1 MQIAIETTVDDGTP
15 VTETLSFSYDAS
27 GLPMSVVYN
36 GTAYFYTVNLQGDVM
51 AIVDTTGNP
60 VVTYAYDAWGNILSV
75 TGTMAETLGQSNP
88 LRYRGYVY
96 DNETQLY
103 YLQSRYYDP
112 NLGRFINA
120 DALVSTGQGILGN
133 NMFAYCL
140 NNPVCRKDIGGAVSQ
155 CIYDSEFDPTDDDN
169 DLGHGYKGDNGLGK
183 SGHGNSGNN
192 GQGKNGHGNTGD
204 SGLGKSG
211 QSNSGQSNSGTN
223 SAGRTE
229 VHHVVEQCQANKS
242 GFSQSQIQADSNKI
256 ELSYDTH
263 RAISGYYSSKQYFT
277 NGMRVRDWLA
287 GQSFEFQTQFG
298 WNVIEMWV
306 AR

>member
-1 MQIAIETTVDDGTP
+1 
-15 VTETLSFSYDAS
+15 
-27 GLPMSVVYN
+27 
-36 GTAYFYTVNLQGDVM
+36 
-51 AIVDTTGNP
+51 
-60 VVTYAYDAWGNILSV
+60 
-75 TGTMAETLGQSNP
+75 
-88 LRYRGYVY
+88 
-96 DNETQLY
+96 
-103 YLQSRYYDP
+103 
-112 NLGRFINA
+112 
-120 DALVSTGQGILGN
+120 
-133 NMFAYCL
+133 MFAYCL

-192 GQGKNGHGNTGD
+192 GLGKNGHGNTGD
-204 SGLGKSG
+204 SGQGK
-211 QSNSGQSNSGTN
+211 SGQSNSGTN

-229 VHHVVEQCQANKS
+229 VHHVVERCQANKS

-256 ELSYDTH
+256 ELPYDTH
-263 RAISGYYSSKQYFT
+263 RAISGYYSSKQDFT

-298 WNVIEMWV
+298 WNVIEMCV